1 MLNSEFITDDSGH
14 KSPPIRI
21 EISKLCQKK
30 ECRGMQHWE
39 SHIILCC

>member
-21 EISKLCQKK
+21 EISKLCQKNSSAR
-30 ECRGMQHWE
+30 ECRGMQH
-39 SHIILCC
+39 